1 MKQLLSDRYS
11 LSKIFSDWT
20 ISTAQF
26 LIPLMIVA
34 AIMNGFLFVRNP
46 NMGADALFYHS
57 AAHNFFGGHGWTHF
71 AGSWAKQE
79 PGYGILSY
87 LIFLVIR
94 DIEYSGMLV
103 SAIAYLLMIPTVW
116 NISNFLFG
124 KRSAMLVSFWVTFW
138 PILISYS
145 FINLTDCVYSFVL
158 FVGFSLYMRVLIGN
172 RNNLNNFLLG
182 FVLGFAYS
190 IREPESLLV
199 AGLVLLSLF
208 LKALIKW
215 IRTKTGTNALR
226 FMREHFLGPFVAAL
240 GFFVVFGFYIA
251 FIYFQSGVWSFS
263 IKIDPILQPAL
274 NISAPYTSQELP
286 NTTELNQNVTDPEII
301 PTPSDKTTDVQLWAG
316 ITWYEPVFLDL
327 FKNFPEFVSRF
338 TQIVLYVFAIPLAL
352 WVMSPNFLK
361 WQKLNWHKVDSRKLS
376 LIIGLVIFSSPA
388 ILHLLDSKLH
398 SRYLMQYAIYF
409 LIIAAFFSA
418 RLFQMILKRR
428 QMDKSDLWMIVFC
441 LCSLPLFA
449 KLGTPTLIE
458 VFTQPH
464 GHLKLRA
471 AGYWIAENVDEPHEI
486 EIIAPRKAEVAMF
499 YARGKEFPTEI
510 SERIA
515 SLTLAEIATYINSKK
530 DTYLVLEPLYLS
542 NVPQLLPLW
551 EDPGL
556 AEKHGLTLLVH
567 DSSNRYKIFA
577 TSNIP

>member
-1 MKQLLSDRYS
+1 MKITDRFS
-11 LSKIFSDWT
+11 LPKVFSDWT

-34 AIMNGFLFVRNP
+34 AVINGFLFIRNP

-57 AAHNFFGGHGWTHF
+57 AAHNFFDGQGWINFT
-71 AGSWAKQE
+71 GSWAKQE
-79 PGYGILSY
+79 PGYGFLSY
-87 LIFLVIR
+87 LIFFIVR

-103 SAIAYLLMIPTVW
+103 SSIAYLLLIPTVW
-116 NISNFLFG
+116 SVANFLFG
-124 KRSAMLVSFWVTFW
+124 KRSAMLASFWVTFW

-145 FINLTDCVYSFVL
+145 YINLTDCVYLFVL

-172 RNNLNNFLLG
+172 RNNWKN
-182 FVLGFAYS
+182 FVLGIVLGLAYS

-208 LKALIKW
+208 LKAFKKW
-215 IRTKTGTNALR
+215 IRVKTGTNAFQ
-226 FMREHFLGPFVAAL
+226 FMREQFLGPSVAAL

-376 LIIGLVIFSSPA
+376 LILAMVIFSSPA

-398 SRYLMQYAIYF
+398 SRYLMQYAIYY
-409 LIIAAFFSA
+409 LIIAAFLTA
-418 RLFQMILKRR
+418 RLFQIILNHR
-428 QMDKSDLWMIVFC
+428 QKFQSDLWMIVFC

-449 KLGTPTLIE
+449 ILGSPNLID

-464 GHLKLRA
+464 GHLNLRA
-471 AGYWIAENVDEPHEI
+471 AGYWIAENVDEPYEI
-486 EIIAPRKAEVAMF
+486 EIIAPRKADVAMF
-499 YARGKEFPTEI
+499 YARGKEFPTDI

-515 SLTLAEIATYINSKK
+515 SLSLAEIATYIISEK

-556 AEKHGLTLLVH
+556 AENYGLTLLVQDYGNH
-567 DSSNRYKIFA
+567 FLIISAKKI
-577 TSNIP
+577 P